1 MDTRIS
7 HVHVRDAELEACADG
22 SLLVRNPEPLGP
34 YPKRMTARLK
44 RWAART
50 PDRPFLAARSGKG
63 WRKVSYAEALAAA
76 RAIGQG
82 LLDRHLSAKRPVLIL
97 SGNSIEHALLSL
109 ACLHVG
115 VPFLPIS
122 TAYSLA

>member
-1 MDTRIS
+1 VTER
-7 HVHVRDAELEACADG
+7 LE
-22 SLLVRNPEPLGP
+22 
-34 YPKRMTARLK
+34 

-50 PDRPFLAARSGKG
+50 PDRPFLVARSGKG

-82 LLDRHLSAKRPVLIL
+82 LLDRGLSAERPVLIL
-97 SGNSIEHALLSL
+97 SGNGIDHALLSL

-115 VPFLPIS
+115 KCLRKNSAAATLSHAGTMVWFRVI
-122 TAYSLA
+122 AI